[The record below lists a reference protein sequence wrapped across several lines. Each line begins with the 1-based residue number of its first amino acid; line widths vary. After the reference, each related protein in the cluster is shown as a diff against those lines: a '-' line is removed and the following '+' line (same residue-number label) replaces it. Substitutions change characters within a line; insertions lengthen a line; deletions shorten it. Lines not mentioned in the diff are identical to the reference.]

1 MEDLKVVKA
10 EIERIRHHMDLEKKY
25 RSEDREILIDI
36 KNVLVGNDFNKG
48 GMVQEVKDIK
58 EELDE
63 LRTFKQEVNV
73 YLKQA
78 KFIIGGLILA
88 IISITVK
95 IFTK

>member
-1 MEDLKVVKA
+1 MDDLKLLGA
-10 EIERIRHHMDLEKKY
+10 EVERIRHHMDLDKKY
-25 RSEDREILIDI
+25 RVEDRAILIDI

-95 IFTK
+95 VFAR

>member
-1 MEDLKVVKA
+1 MDDLKLLSA
-10 EIERIRHHMDLEKKY
+10 EVERIRHHMDLDKKY
-25 RSEDREILIDI
+25 RIEDRAILIDI

-58 EELDE
+58 DELDE

-95 IFTK
+95 VFTK

>member
-1 MEDLKVVKA
+1 MDDLKLLNA
-10 EIERIRHHMDLEKKY
+10 EVERIRHHMDLDKKY
-25 RSEDREILIDI
+25 RLEDRAILIDI

-48 GMVQEVKDIK
+48 GMVQEVKEIK
-58 EELDE
+58 DELDD
-63 LRTFKQEVNV
+63 LRIFKQEVNV

-95 IFTK
+95 VFTK